1 MKRWTLLILFLL
13 GLLAGCA
20 SSPPPAAK
28 KQEPA
33 PDPKASQK
41 TLNETQNMKDLY
53 KEKVDEA
60 GEKKNK

>member
-1 MKRWTLLILFLL
+1 MKKWTLLVLFLMGIVL
-13 GLLAGCA
+13 GCA
-20 SSPPPAAK
+20 SNPEPAK

-33 PDPKASQK
+33 PDPKASEK

-53 KEKVDEA
+53 KEKVDES